1 MSDRVSMNLPDL
13 IAVARGD
20 RPADLVLKNASII
33 NVFTSSIEE
42 GSVAVYK
49 GRIAGIGDYT
59 QAGEVIDLKGAYL
72 SPGFINGHIHIES
85 SMLHPA
91 HYAQTVVPHGV
102 TSISTDLHEITNV
115 CGLAGIRFVMN
126 CARNLP
132 LDIFFQAAS
141 CVPATHM
148 ETSGAS
154 IGATDI
160 RRLLKWKNNVGLGEM
175 MNYPGV
181 INAFP
186 PVIDEI
192 EASAGHVIA
201 GHAPGLRG
209 KQLNA
214 YVSAGIYSDHENS
227 ELEESREKL
236 SRGLHLMIR
245 EGTSEKNLEE
255 LIWLVTEK
263 TWHRCM
269 FVVDDRSCSDLL
281 RDGDVDAVVRKA
293 IKLGMDPVRAIQLV
307 TLTPAEYFR
316 LHDLGRIAPGSRAN
330 LVTINNLEKLDI
342 DMVFFNGK
350 LAAKGGRYL
359 GGTAAKTP
367 ARLMHTVNF
376 KPFKATAL
384 ELYSKNDLFPV
395 IEIIPGQIITKKQ
408 MLKVGRG
415 KFEPDTSRDL
425 LKAVVVERHSA
436 SGNTGL
442 GIVKG
447 FGLKDGAI
455 ASTVAHDSHNI
466 VVVGTND
473 RDIMA
478 AVEAI
483 REMQGG
489 LVVCRGGKAIARL
502 PLPICGL
509 LSPDPAEAVSQQF
522 EDLERVAA
530 GLGNLPPAPFALLSF
545 IALPVIPELRLT
557 DMGIVDV
564 VHFKLLKDL

>member
-1 MSDRVSMNLPDL
+1 MNLPDL

-42 GSVAVYK
+42 SSVAVYN

-59 QAGEVIDLKGAYL
+59 DAGEIIDLKGAYL

-91 HYAQTVVPHGV
+91 HYARTVVPHGV

-115 CGLAGIRFVMN
+115 SGLAGIRFVMN

-154 IGATDI
+154 IGAADI
-160 RRLLKWKNNVGLGEM
+160 RRLLKWKNNIGLGEM

-186 PVIDEI
+186 DVIDEI
-192 EASAGHVIA
+192 NACAGHVIA

-214 YVSAGIYSDHENS
+214 YVSAGIYSDHENT
-227 ELEESREKL
+227 EIEEGREKL

-255 LIWLVTEK
+255 LIWLITDK

-269 FVVDDRSCSDLL
+269 FVVDDRSCSDLI

-293 IKLGMDPVRAIQLV
+293 IGLGLDPIRAIQLV
-307 TLTPAEYFR
+307 TLNPAAYFR

-330 LVTINNLEKLDI
+330 LITINNLEKLDI
-342 DMVFFNGK
+342 DMVFYNGK

-359 GGTAAKTP
+359 GGTVVKTP
-367 ARLMHTVNF
+367 AGLQKSVNY
-376 KPFKATAL
+376 KPFKPTAL
-384 ELYSKNDLFPV
+384 KLISNNERFPV

-408 MLKVGRG
+408 MVKVGIG
-415 KFEPDTSRDL
+415 EFQPDTARDL
-425 LKAVVVERHSA
+425 LKAVVVERHRA
-436 SGNTGL
+436 TGNIGL
-442 GIVKG
+442 GIVRG
-447 FGLKDGAI
+447 FGLKEGAI

-473 RDIMA
+473 QDIMA

-483 REMQGG
+483 HEMQGG
-489 LVVCRGGKAIARL
+489 LVVCRSGKPVARL

-509 LSPDPAEAVSQQF
+509 LSPDPAEEVSDQF
-522 EDLERVAA
+522 DHLEKVAA
-530 GLGNLPPAPFALLSF
+530 GLGKLPPAPFALLSF

-564 VHFKLLKDL
+564 TRFKLLKDI

>member
-1 MSDRVSMNLPDL
+1 MDLPGL

-20 RPADLVLKNASII
+20 KPADLVLKNASII

-42 GSVAVYK
+42 SSVAVHN

-59 QAGEVIDLKGAYL
+59 DAGEIIDLKGAYL

-91 HYAQTVVPHGV
+91 NYAKTVVPHGV

-115 CGLAGIRFVMN
+115 SGLAGIRFVMN

-154 IGATDI
+154 ITATEI
-160 RRLLKWKNNVGLGEM
+160 RRLLKWKNNIGLGEM

-192 EASAGHVIA
+192 NACAGHVIA

-209 KQLNA
+209 KPLNA
-214 YVSAGIYSDHENS
+214 YVSAGIYSDHENT
-227 ELEESREKL
+227 EIEEGREKL
-236 SRGLHLMIR
+236 SRGLYLMIR

-255 LIWLVTEK
+255 LIWLITDK

-269 FVVDDRSCSDLL
+269 FVTDDRSCSDLI

-293 IKLGMDPVRAIQLV
+293 IGLGLDPIRAIQLV
-307 TLTPAEYFR
+307 TLNPADYFR

-330 LVTINNLEKLDI
+330 LITINSLEKLDI
-342 DMVFFNGK
+342 DMVFYNGK
-350 LAAKGGRYL
+350 LVAKGGRYL
-359 GGTAAKTP
+359 GTTVVKTP
-367 ARLMHTVNF
+367 SRLEKSVNY
-376 KPFKATAL
+376 KPFKPTAL
-384 ELYSKNDLFPV
+384 DLISNNERFPV

-408 MLKVGRG
+408 MVKVGIG
-415 KFEPDTSRDL
+415 KFQPDTARDL
-425 LKAVVVERHSA
+425 LKAVVVERHRA
-436 SGNTGL
+436 TGNIGL
-442 GIVKG
+442 GIVRG
-447 FGLKDGAI
+447 FGLKEGAI

-466 VVVGTND
+466 VAVGTGD
-473 RDIMA
+473 TDILA

-489 LVVCRGGKAIARL
+489 LVVCRGGRPVARL

-509 LSPDPAEAVSQQF
+509 LSPDPAEAVSDQY
-522 EDLERVAA
+522 EHLEKVAA
-530 GLGNLPPAPFALLSF
+530 GLGKLPPAPFALLSF

-564 VHFKLLKDL
+564 TQFKLLKDL

>member
-1 MSDRVSMNLPDL
+1 MSDLHLPDL
-13 IAVARGD
+13 IAVAHGD
-20 RPADLVLKNASII
+20 RPADLLLKNAGII

-42 GSVAVYK
+42 SSVAVYD

-59 QAGEVIDLKGAYL
+59 DAAEIIDLRGAFL

-91 HYAQTVVPHGV
+91 NYARTVVPHGT

-115 CGLAGIRFVMN
+115 SGMEGIRFVLN

-132 LDIFFQAAS
+132 LDFYFEAAS

-154 IGATDI
+154 ITATDI
-160 RRLLKWKNNVGLGEM
+160 RRLLKWKNNIGLGEM

-192 EASAGHVIA
+192 NAARGHVIA

-236 SRGLHLMIR
+236 SRGLFLMIR
-245 EGTSEKNLEE
+245 EGTSEKNLED
-255 LIWLVTEK
+255 LIRLVTDK

-293 IKLGMDPVRAIQLV
+293 IGLGLDPIRAIQLV
-307 TLTPAEYFR
+307 TLNPAEYFR

-330 LVTINNLEKLDI
+330 LVTIRNLEKLDI
-342 DMVFFNGK
+342 DMVFHSGRM
-350 LAAKGGRYL
+350 AAKGGKYL
-359 GGTAAKTP
+359 GSTSVKTP
-367 ARLMHTVNF
+367 SRLMKSVNF
-376 KPFKATAL
+376 KPFRPSAL
-384 ELYSKNDLFPV
+384 ELISKNDHFPV
-395 IEIIPGQIITKKQ
+395 IEIVPGQIITKKQ
-408 MLKVGRG
+408 MVKIGRG
-415 KFEPDTSRDL
+415 VFRPDTARDL

-436 SGNTGL
+436 TGRIGL
-442 GIVKG
+442 GIVRG
-447 FGLKDGAI
+447 FGLKEGAI
-455 ASTVAHDSHNI
+455 ASTIAHDSHNI
-466 VVVGTND
+466 VVVGVSD
-473 RDIMA
+473 QDILA
-478 AVEAI
+478 AVEAV

-489 LVVCRGGKAIARL
+489 LVVCRGAKPIAGL

-509 LSPDPAEAVSQQF
+509 LSTDPAEKVSAQF
-522 EDLERVAA
+522 EHVERMAA
-530 GLGNLPPAPFALLSF
+530 GLGKLPPAPFALLSF

-564 VHFKLLKDL
+564 VQFKLLTDI

>member
-1 MSDRVSMNLPDL
+1 MNLPDL
-13 IAVARGD
+13 ISVARGD
-20 RPADLVLKNASII
+20 MPADLVLKNARII
-33 NVFTSSIEE
+33 NVFTSGIEE
-42 GSVAVYK
+42 GDVAVYG
-49 GRIAGIGDYT
+49 GRIAGVGDYT
-59 QAGEVIDLKGAYL
+59 NAAEIIDLKGAYL

-91 HYAQTVVPHGV
+91 HYAQTVVPHGI

-115 CGLAGIRFVMN
+115 SGLAGIRFVMN

-132 LDIFFQAAS
+132 LDIYFQAAS

-154 IGATDI
+154 IGAPEI
-160 RRLLKWKNNVGLGEM
+160 RRLLKWKNNIGLGEM

-186 PVIDEI
+186 SVIDEI
-192 EASAGHVIA
+192 EACTGHVIA

-209 KQLNA
+209 KPLNA
-214 YVSAGIYSDHENS
+214 YISAGIYSDHENS
-227 ELEESREKL
+227 EIEESREKL
-236 SRGLHLMIR
+236 SRGLHIMIR

-255 LIWLVTEK
+255 LIGLVTDK

-269 FVVDDRSCSDLL
+269 FVTDDRSCSDLL

-293 IKLGMDPVRAIQLV
+293 IGLGLDPVRAIQLV
-307 TLTPAEYFR
+307 TLNPAEYFR

-330 LVTINNLEKLDI
+330 LVTFGNLEKLDI
-342 DMVFFNGK
+342 NMVFFNGK

-359 GGTAAKTP
+359 GSTVVTTP
-367 ARLMHTVNF
+367 SRLMKSVNF
-376 KPFKATAL
+376 KPFRPQAL
-384 ELYSKNDLFPV
+384 ELTSHNEHFPV
-395 IEIIPGQIITKKQ
+395 IEIIPGQIVTRKQ
-408 MLKVGRG
+408 MVKVGRG
-415 KFEPDTSRDL
+415 IFQPDLAGDL
-425 LKAVVVERHSA
+425 LKAVVVERHRA
-436 SGNTGL
+436 TGNIGL

-447 FGLKDGAI
+447 FGLKEGAI

-466 VVVGTND
+466 VAVGAND
-473 RDIMA
+473 HDIIA

-483 REMQGG
+483 KTMQGG
-489 LVVCRGGKAIARL
+489 LVVCRGGKAIATL

-509 LSPDPAEAVSQQF
+509 LSPDPAETVSHQF
-522 EDLERVAA
+522 EDLERMAA
-530 GLGNLPPAPFALLSF
+530 GLGKLPPAPFALLSF

-564 VHFKLLKDL
+564 VQFKLLKDL

>member
-1 MSDRVSMNLPDL
+1 MNLPDL

-20 RPADLVLKNASII
+20 RPADLLLKNASIV

-42 GSVAVYK
+42 SSVAVYG

-59 QAGEVIDLKGAYL
+59 EAGEVIDLKGAFL

-91 HYAQTVVPHGV
+91 HYARTVVPHGV

-115 CGLAGIRFVMN
+115 SGIAGIRFVMN
-126 CARNLP
+126 CARSLP
-132 LDIFFQAAS
+132 LDFFFQAAS

-154 IGATDI
+154 IAASDI
-160 RRLLKWKNNVGLGEM
+160 RRLLKWKNNIGLGEM

-181 INAFP
+181 INAFQ

-192 EASAGHVIA
+192 DAAAGHVIA

-209 KQLNA
+209 KPLNA

-236 SRGLHLMIR
+236 SRGLYLMIR

-255 LIWLVTEK
+255 LIWLITDK

-281 RDGDVDAVVRKA
+281 RDGDVDAVVRRA
-293 IKLGMDPVRAIQLV
+293 IAMGLDPIRAIQLV
-307 TLTPAEYFR
+307 TLNPAEYFR

-330 LVTINNLEKLDI
+330 LVTINNLEKMDI
-342 DMVFFNGK
+342 DRVFYNGK
-350 LAAKGGRYL
+350 LAAQGGRYL
-359 GGTAAKTP
+359 GSASVKTP
-367 ARLMHTVNF
+367 SHLMKSVNY
-376 KPFKATAL
+376 KPFKPAAL
-384 ELYSKNDLFPV
+384 ELVARNDLFPV
-395 IEIIPGQIITKKQ
+395 IEIVPGQIVTRKQ
-408 MLKVGRG
+408 MVKIGRG
-415 KFEPDTSRDL
+415 KFQPDTARDL
-425 LKAVVVERHSA
+425 LKAVVVERHRA
-436 SGNTGL
+436 TGNIGL
-442 GIVKG
+442 GIVRG
-447 FGLKDGAI
+447 FGLKEGAI

-466 VVVGTND
+466 VAVGVSD
-473 RDIMA
+473 QDIMA
-478 AVEAI
+478 AVEAV

-489 LVVCRGGKAIARL
+489 LVVCRDGKPIARL

-509 LSPDPAEAVSQQF
+509 LSPDPAEEVSAQF
-522 EDLERVAA
+522 ESLERVAA
-530 GLGNLPPAPFALLSF
+530 GLGKLPPAPFALLSF

-564 VHFKLLKDL
+564 IQFKLLTDV

>member
-1 MSDRVSMNLPDL
+1 MSLPDL

-20 RPADLVLKNASII
+20 KPADLVLKNASII
-33 NVFTSSIEE
+33 NVFTSSIEKN
-42 GSVAVYK
+42 SVAIYG

-59 QAGEVIDLKGAYL
+59 DGNKVIDLNGAYL

-91 HYAQTVVPHGV
+91 QYARTVVPHGV
-102 TSISTDLHEITNV
+102 TSICTDLHEITNV
-115 CGLAGIRFVMN
+115 AGLDGIRFVMN
-126 CARNLP
+126 CARTLP

-148 ETSGAS
+148 ETSGAA
-154 IGATDI
+154 IGAPEI
-160 RRLLKWKNNVGLGEM
+160 KKLLRWKNNIGLGEM

-192 EASAGHVIA
+192 TAASGHVIA

-214 YVSAGIYSDHENS
+214 YMAAGIYSDHENS

-236 SRGLHLMIR
+236 SRGLYLMIR

-255 LIWLVTEK
+255 LLCLVTDK

-269 FVVDDRSCSDLL
+269 FVVDDRSCADLL

-293 IKLGMDPVRAIQLV
+293 IKLGLDPIRAIQLV
-307 TLTPAEYFR
+307 TLNPAEYFR
-316 LHDLGRIAPGSRAN
+316 LHDMGRIAPGNRAN
-330 LVTINNLEKLDI
+330 LITFNNLEKLDI
-342 DMVFFNGK
+342 NMVFFNGK
-350 LAAKGGRYL
+350 LAARGGKYL
-359 GGTAAKTP
+359 GTVAGKTP
-367 ARLMHTVNF
+367 GHLLKTVMV
-376 KPFKATAL
+376 KPFAPDCL
-384 ELYSKNDLFPV
+384 ELKINQDRFPV
-395 IEIIPGQIITKKQ
+395 IEIVPGQIVTRKKLVKIPKGIFHADTKK
-408 MLKVGRG
+408 
-415 KFEPDTSRDL
+415 DL
-425 LKAVVVERHSA
+425 LKAVVIERHKA
-436 SGNTGL
+436 TGNTGI

-447 FGLKDGAI
+447 FGLKSGAI

-466 VVVGTND
+466 VAVGTSD
-473 RDIMA
+473 EDILA
-478 AVEAI
+478 AVRAI
-483 REMQGG
+483 EDMQGG
-489 LVVCRGGKAIARL
+489 LVVCQDGKAIARL

-509 LSPDPAEAVSQQF
+509 LSPDPAETVSGRF
-522 EDLERVAA
+522 EALEKKAA
-530 GLGNLPPAPFALLSF
+530 TLGRLPPAPFALLSF

-564 VHFKLLKDL
+564 VQFKLI

>member
-1 MSDRVSMNLPDL
+1 MSLPDL

-20 RPADLVLKNASII
+20 KPADLVLKNASII

-42 GSVAVYK
+42 SSVAVYN
-49 GRIAGIGDYT
+49 GRIAGIGGYT
-59 QAGEVIDLKGAYL
+59 EGKKIIDLKGAYL
-72 SPGFINGHIHIES
+72 APGFINGHIHIES

-91 HYAQTVVPHGV
+91 QYARTVVPHGV
-102 TSISTDLHEITNV
+102 TSICTDLHEITNV
-115 CGLAGIRFVMN
+115 SGLDGIRFVMN
-126 CARNLP
+126 CARGLP

-154 IGATDI
+154 IGAPEI
-160 RRLLKWKNNVGLGEM
+160 KKLLKWKNNIGLGEM

-186 PVIDEI
+186 PVIAEI
-192 EASAGHVIA
+192 TAAAGHVIT

-236 SRGLHLMIR
+236 SRGLYLMIR

-255 LIWLVTEK
+255 LLCLVTDK

-293 IKLGMDPVRAIQLV
+293 VRLGLDPIRAIQLV
-307 TLTPAEYFR
+307 TLIPAEYFR
-316 LHDLGRIAPGSRAN
+316 LHDLGHIAPGSRAN
-330 LVTINNLEKLDI
+330 LVTINSLEKIDI
-342 DMVFFNGK
+342 DMVFFNGN
-350 LAAKGGRYL
+350 LAARRGNYL
-359 GGTAAKTP
+359 RKVTGKTP
-367 ARLMHTVNF
+367 ARLLKTVNV
-376 KPFKATAL
+376 KPFAPGRLAL
-384 ELYSKNDLFPV
+384 KIQQYRFPV
-395 IEIIPGQIITKKQ
+395 IEIIPGQIVTRKK
-408 MLKVGRG
+408 MVKIRKGT
-415 KFEPDTSRDL
+415 FHPDTDRDL
-425 LKAVVVERHSA
+425 LKAVVIERHKA
-436 SGNTGL
+436 TGNTGI
-442 GIVKG
+442 GIVTG
-447 FGLKDGAI
+447 FGLKSGAI

-466 VVVGTND
+466 VAVGVSD
-473 RDIMA
+473 EDILA
-478 AVEAI
+478 AVKAI
-483 REMQGG
+483 EEMQGG
-489 LVVCRGGKAIARL
+489 LVVCKEGQAIARL

-509 LSPDPAEAVSQQF
+509 LSPDPAEKVSSQF
-522 EDLERVAA
+522 EALEKKAA
-530 GLGNLPPAPFALLSF
+530 MLGRLPPAPFALLSF

-564 VHFKLLKDL
+564 VQFKLI

>member
-1 MSDRVSMNLPDL
+1 MSLPDL

-20 RPADLVLKNASII
+20 KPADLILKNASIV

-42 GSVAVYK
+42 NSVAIYNRRV
-49 GRIAGIGDYT
+49 AGIGDYT
-59 QAGEVIDLKGAYL
+59 EGRKVIDLNGVYL

-91 HYAQTVVPHGV
+91 QYARTVVPHGV

-115 CGLAGIRFVMN
+115 SGLDGIRFVMG
-126 CARNLP
+126 CARSLP

-148 ETSGAS
+148 ETSGAA
-154 IGATDI
+154 IGAPEI
-160 RRLLKWKNNVGLGEM
+160 KKLLKWKNNIGLGEM

-186 PVIDEI
+186 SVIDEI
-192 EASAGHVIA
+192 TAASGHVIA
-201 GHAPGLRG
+201 GHAPGLRR

-214 YVSAGIYSDHENS
+214 YMAAGIYSDHENS

-255 LIWLVTEK
+255 LLCLVTDR

-269 FVVDDRSCSDLL
+269 FVVDDRSCADLL

-293 IKLGMDPVRAIQLV
+293 IRLGLDPIRAIQLV
-307 TLTPAEYFR
+307 TLNPAEYFR
-316 LHDLGRIAPGSRAN
+316 LHDLGRIEPGSRAN
-330 LVTINNLEKLDI
+330 LVTINNLEKLDV

-350 LAAKGGRYL
+350 LVARGGQYLAKV
-359 GGTAAKTP
+359 AEKTP
-367 ARLMHTVNF
+367 ARLLTTVNV
-376 KPFKATAL
+376 KPFVHNSL
-384 ELYSKNDLFPV
+384 ELKMNQDRFPV
-395 IEIIPGQIITKKQ
+395 IEIIPGQIVTRKKMVKIQ
-408 MLKVGRG
+408 KGI
-415 KFEPDTSRDL
+415 FHSDTQKDL
-425 LKAVVVERHSA
+425 LKAVVIERHQA
-436 SGNTGL
+436 TGNIGI

-447 FGLKDGAI
+447 FGLKSGAI

-466 VVVGTND
+466 VVVGTSD
-473 RDIMA
+473 EDILA
-478 AVEAI
+478 AVKAI
-483 REMQGG
+483 EEMQGG
-489 LVVCRGGKAIARL
+489 LVVCKEGKTIARL

-509 LSPDPAEAVSQQF
+509 LSPDPAEKVSSQF
-522 EDLERVAA
+522 EALEKTAA
-530 GLGNLPPAPFALLSF
+530 TLGSLPPAPFALLSF

-564 VHFKLLKDL
+564 VQFKLI

>member
-1 MSDRVSMNLPDL
+1 MNLPDL

-42 GSVAVYK
+42 SSVAVYN

-59 QAGEVIDLKGAYL
+59 NAGEIIDLKGAYL

-91 HYAQTVVPHGV
+91 NYAKTVVPHGV

-115 CGLAGIRFVMN
+115 SGLAGIRFVMN

-154 IGATDI
+154 IGAPEI
-160 RRLLKWKNNVGLGEM
+160 RRLLKWKNNIGLGEM

-192 EASAGHVIA
+192 NACAGHVIA

-209 KQLNA
+209 KPLNA
-214 YVSAGIYSDHENS
+214 YVSAGIYSDHENT

-236 SRGLHLMIR
+236 SRGLYLMIR

-255 LIWLVTEK
+255 LIWLITDK

-269 FVVDDRSCSDLL
+269 FVTDDRSCSDLI
-281 RDGDVDAVVRKA
+281 RDGDVDAVVRRA
-293 IKLGMDPVRAIQLV
+293 IAMGLDPIRAIQLV
-307 TLTPAEYFR
+307 TLNPADYFR

-330 LVTINNLEKLDI
+330 LITINNLEKLDI
-342 DMVFFNGK
+342 DMVFYNGK

-359 GGTAAKTP
+359 GGTVVKTP
-367 ARLMHTVNF
+367 SILEKSVNY
-376 KPFKATAL
+376 KPFKPTAL
-384 ELYSKNDLFPV
+384 ELISNNERFPV

-408 MLKVGRG
+408 MVKVGMG
-415 KFEPDTSRDL
+415 KFEPDTARDL
-425 LKAVVVERHSA
+425 LKAVVLERHRA
-436 SGNTGL
+436 TGNIGL
-442 GIVKG
+442 GIVRG
-447 FGLKDGAI
+447 FGLKEGAI

-466 VVVGTND
+466 VAVGTGD
-473 RDIMA
+473 TDIMA

-489 LVVCRGGKAIARL
+489 LVVCRGGRPVARL

-509 LSPDPAEAVSQQF
+509 LSPDPAEVVSDQF
-522 EDLERVAA
+522 EHLEKVAA
-530 GLGNLPPAPFALLSF
+530 GLGKLPPAPFALLSF

-564 VHFKLLKDL
+564 TRFKLLKDL

>member
-1 MSDRVSMNLPDL
+1 MNLPDL

-42 GSVAVYK
+42 NSVAVYN
-49 GRIAGIGDYT
+49 GRIAGIGDYKD
-59 QAGEVIDLKGAYL
+59 AGEVIDLKGAYL
-72 SPGFINGHIHIES
+72 SPGFIDGHIHTES

-91 HYAQTVVPHGV
+91 HYARAVVPHGV

-115 CGLAGIRFVMN
+115 SGLAGIRFVMN
-126 CARNLP
+126 CARSLP
-132 LDIFFQAAS
+132 LDIYFQAAS

-154 IGATDI
+154 IGAADI
-160 RRLLKWKNNVGLGEM
+160 RRLLKWKNNIGLGEM

-181 INAFP
+181 INAFQ

-192 EASAGHVIA
+192 VAGRGHVIA

-209 KQLNA
+209 KPLNA

-227 ELEESREKL
+227 NLEESREKL
-236 SRGLHLMIR
+236 SRGLYLMIR

-255 LIWLVTEK
+255 LLCLVTDK

-281 RDGDVDAVVRKA
+281 QDGDVDAVVRKA
-293 IKLGMDPVRAIQLV
+293 IKMGLDPIRAIQLV
-307 TLTPAEYFR
+307 TLNPAEYFR

-330 LVTINNLEKLDI
+330 LVTFNNLKKLDI
-342 DMVFFNGK
+342 DLVFYNGK

-359 GGTAAKTP
+359 GSTTVKTP
-367 ARLMHTVNF
+367 PRLMKSVNY
-376 KPFKATAL
+376 KPFRPAAL
-384 ELYSKNDLFPV
+384 KLISNNEHFPV
-395 IEIIPGQIITKKQ
+395 IEIVPGQIITKKQ
-408 MLKVGRG
+408 MVKIGRG
-415 KFEPDTSRDL
+415 EFQPDTSRDL
-425 LKAVVVERHSA
+425 LKAVVVERHRA
-436 SGNTGL
+436 SGNIGL

-447 FGLKDGAI
+447 FGLKEGAI

-466 VVVGTND
+466 VAVGTND

-478 AVEAI
+478 AVETI
-483 REMQGG
+483 GEMQGG
-489 LVVCRGGKAIARL
+489 LIVCRDGKPIARL

-509 LSPDPAEAVSQQF
+509 LSPDPAEAVSHQF
-522 EDLERVAA
+522 EDLERLAA

-564 VHFKLLKDL
+564 IQFKLLKDL